1 MFGSIGSGELLLI
14 LIIALIV
21 FGPTKL
27 PEIGKN
33 LGKVIGEFRRATGDF
48 QRTIEQ
54 EVEAARSLTV
64 AEPPARLEE
73 PAKTA
78 AVAAEPVLTPASDT
92 VAHGVPSDTTPKA

>member
-1 MFGSIGSGELLLI
+1 MFGSVGSGELLLI

-21 FGPTKL
+21 FGPNKL

-54 EVEAARSLTV
+54 EVEAARVLTE
-64 AEPPARLEE
+64 AEPPPRLAE

-78 AVAAEPVLTPASDT
+78 AAEPVLTPAPDT